1 MNNEDIDDY
10 DEELIRLLAKVKPID
25 IQFKIIECID
35 SNHYSIGFKLPN
47 ELLFHTYKIDYDKED
62 VLSICKKKY
71 IPYIRQRELRYLQKW
86 YNEWYNK
93 QEYSRENKISLY
105 IMKKVI
111 KKKYSCKN
119 IGFLIDI
126 SNYGGII
133 I

>member
-1 MNNEDIDDY
+1 MNNEDIYDH
-10 DEELIRLLAKVKPID
+10 DEELIRLLAEVKPID
-25 IQFKIIECID
+25 IQFKPIERID
-35 SNHYSIGFKLPN
+35 SNHYLIGFKLPS

-62 VLSICKKKY
+62 ILSICKKKY
-71 IPYIRQRELRYLQKW
+71 IPYIRQRELRYIQKW
-86 YNEWYNK
+86 YNE

-105 IMKKVI
+105 RMKKVI

-126 SNYGGII
+126 SNYGNII